1 MSATVSSSTAEPAW
15 DQAVRNVCI
24 VIGRLG
30 LALLFFTQ
38 LFWKLPPTFGCTN
51 EFAFP
56 KLAEGKTINDRNI
69 VDGNG
74 SGGLCYWIGL
84 ESVYAPRFR
93 QVLVVDDN
101 QQGGI
106 ERWGVDISPLAQ
118 GNAAFIDNVIK
129 PTIGFSGWLIWG
141 AEAFIVVSMLL
152 GLFTRLGALTALG
165 VATQLYVGLANIPSP
180 FEWEWAYGAII
191 IIAILML
198 GIAPGRIFGIDALLR
213 KRWAA
218 SGGFTRFLRALT

>member
-1 MSATVSSSTAEPAW
+1 MSETIAPPAADPAW
-15 DQAVRNVCI
+15 DRALRNACI

-30 LALLFFTQ
+30 LAFLFFTQ
-38 LFWKLPPTFGCTN
+38 LFWKLPPTFGCSN
-51 EFAFP
+51 DFAFP
-56 KLAEGKTINDRNI
+56 RLAEGKTANDRAI

-101 QQGGI
+101 QPGGI
-106 ERWGVDISPLAQ
+106 ERFGLDISPLAQ
-118 GNAAFIDNVIK
+118 ANAALLDNVVK

-141 AEAFIVVSMLL
+141 AEAFIVLSMAL

-165 VATQLYVGLANIPSP
+165 VSLQLYVGLANIPAP
-180 FEWEWAYGAII
+180 YEWEWSYGAII
-191 IIAILML
+191 IIAILL
-198 GIAPGRIFGIDALLR
+198 FGIAPGRIFGIDGLLR